1 MAQEVSVRVPQ
12 PRQLGESETIE
23 SLKHWKMAV
32 RNYYRRDTY
41 YKNFLDGTLTWDPN
55 ADNYGLTAEGEN
67 SVHNRSARELKD
79 DLIAFLHLI
88 AAYLPFSYVTE
99 RFEKNTNSLE
109 QVFNIIAELYNAEV
123 TNDSFLDLAHMI
135 KLSTETHRQ
144 YFERLAAHVRQ
155 HLTGPQVSV
164 ENFNSGRTGDSMNI
178 TIMNMVVIIWLSKID
193 SRLI

>member
-1 MAQEVSVRVPQ
+1 MLRVPGIPLTLSLRIKQ
-12 PRQLGESETIE
+12 SAGENPGSCLQGVGCNTSSI
-23 SLKHWKMAV
+23 H
-32 RNYYRRDTY
+32 
-41 YKNFLDGTLTWDPN
+41 LTK
-55 ADNYGLTAEGEN
+55 YGLTAEGEN